1 MPFSW
6 CSKKAE
12 GATWV
17 IWIHHFIPSSGKIE
31 NVFKRCE
38 IRQREAQIKSLIRTL
53 LTSYTISSGNE
64 LMRKICRDLAR
75 AHCRQQET
83 EASREHHHRTLTI
96 LFHSQ
101 IIWVG
106 LILGHLIM
114 PHTRD
119 DKEVSWEGVEGL
131 RYDLIISDTVNRV
144 PKFKFSV
151 VSTIGQFNI

>member
-6 CSKKAE
+6 CSRKAE

-31 NVFKRCE
+31 NVFKRKEHCRCE
-38 IRQREAQIKSLIRTL
+38 IRQREALIRTL
-53 LTSYTISSGNE
+53 LNSYTISSGNG
-64 LMRKICRDLAR
+64 LMGKICRDLAR
-75 AHCRQQET
+75 AQCRQQET

-96 LFHSQ
+96 LFHCQ

-119 DKEVSWEGVEGL
+119 DKEVRWGSGGL

-144 PKFKFSV
+144 QKFTFSV